1 MVEGIFFLSL
11 CLLLHSGNQRDSSK
25 KATTRSRSFH
35 GLRLGVGCLSVSTRH
50 RRSRTFSMR
59 CGTFQAVAAILVAL
73 CAAGVFCIV
82 LIDIT
87 VGLFMVGT
95 SVTVSLL
102 FGIVWMSRACYSS
115 GGARSSLSQS
125 MNVVQGETSTQ
136 DDGMMAIEIPPY
148 PTPQDKAD
156 WSSVGHLG
164 SASVLYD
171 RNKAAV
177 TIEKRPPVLPSDTD
191 DSNSV
196 YL

>member
-1 MVEGIFFLSL
+1 MHA
-11 CLLLHSGNQRDSSK
+11 LHVLRSSVHNK
-25 KATTRSRSFH
+25 DEIIKQMFRTRIAKVFRVTLFSKSIETTTR
-35 GLRLGVGCLSVSTRH
+35 LSPVH
-50 RRSRTFSMR
+50 

-156 WSSVGHLG
+156 WSCVGHLG